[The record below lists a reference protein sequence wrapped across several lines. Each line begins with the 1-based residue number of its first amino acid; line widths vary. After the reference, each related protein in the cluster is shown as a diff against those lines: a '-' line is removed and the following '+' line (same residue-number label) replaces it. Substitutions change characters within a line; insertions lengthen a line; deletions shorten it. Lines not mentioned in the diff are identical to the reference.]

1 MNTGVDEFVTRYIAA
16 QGGSPMTVD
25 RLVTE
30 PSGLDLA
37 GMTAALSDPRLGR
50 LGIQLIADF
59 MAPEGS
65 LYFDAIFGGY
75 RGQQDIRNWLVPAMA
90 EIEFIDFVPTMPGE
104 LFDDGEGGT
113 SLDEWRMVAN
123 MNGERIPL
131 SNGVSV
137 RRYRNGWLDWAC
149 DVYDTGPFRTPPPP
163 ESGVEAAPL
172 PPPPPLDWE
181 QVDLGDAHPLS
192 PQAEQWLAKRPAGRY
207 GDAPLSGLSHA
218 DLNDLIHHPTTGW
231 DWDVVGDLF
240 HPTESIYL
248 DPIFGDFRGQA
259 EIKSWLVDVMTK
271 VGNIAFRPLGPVLFN
286 GAASVQEW
294 VQVALLPDGTEV
306 PMTRGT
312 SVRRYADGWVMYAA
326 DYIDTAPLLAPEVQA
341 ASAACGSTITVDD
354 IMKYRMRQR

>member
-1 MNTGVDEFVTRYIAA
+1 MGLSAEAFIGQYLAA
-16 QGGSPMTVD
+16 NAGQPMSTD
-25 RLVTE
+25 RHVGE

-37 GMTAALSDPRLGR
+37 GMVEALADPRLGR

-75 RGQQDIRNWLVPAMA
+75 RGQRAIRNWLVPAMA
-90 EIEFIDFVPTMPGE
+90 EIEFIDFVPTMSGE

-123 MNGERIPL
+123 LDGAQVPL

-163 ESGVEAAPL
+163 DSGVEAAPL
-172 PPPPPLDWE
+172 PAPPPLDW
-181 QVDLGDAHPLS
+181 QLVDLGEPHPLS
-192 PQAEQWLAKRPAGRY
+192 PAAEAWLGVRPSGRY
-207 GDAPLSGLSHA
+207 GDAPKSGLAHS
-218 DLNDLIHHPTTGW
+218 DLHDLIHHPLTGW

-240 HPTESIYL
+240 HPTESRYL
-248 DPIFGDFRGQA
+248 DPIFGDFHGQA

-294 VQVALLPDGTEV
+294 VQAALLPDGTEV

-326 DYIDTAPLLAPEVQA
+326 DYIDTATLLAPEVQA
-341 ASAACGSTITVDD
+341 ASAACGSTITIDD
-354 IMKYRMRQR
+354 IMKYRLRQR